1 MRVKFSPYFIVG
13 SIILVGY
20 LIVENLIVTIPGIV
34 AVPLLLFALTLI
46 IIDGIKRRAHKE
58 K

>member
-1 MRVKFSPYFIVG
+1 MKAKFSPYFIVG
-13 SIILVGY
+13 IMILVGY
-20 LIVENLIVTIPGIV
+20 LLVENLIVTIPGIV

-46 IIDGIKRRAHKE
+46 ITDGIKRRAHKE

>member
-1 MRVKFSPYFIVG
+1 MKAKFSLYFIVG
-13 SIILVGY
+13 IIILVGY
-20 LIVENLIVTIPGIV
+20 LLVENLIVTIPGIV

-46 IIDGIKRRAHKE
+46 ITDGIKRRAHKE